1 MLSTYQNNRTH
12 GRQSRILW
20 TAGIVFLA
28 ALWILPLLTMAVASF
43 KTDQEALTR
52 PLSLP
57 QVWSVSAYR
66 QAWRALGY
74 RDLIWNSV
82 LYSVTGT
89 LLAILL
95 AMVPAFALSR
105 FQVKARTFIFIL
117 LLTPIML
124 PQQTVIIP
132 LFNLLRS
139 VGLVDSRLGLVLIHA
154 AFGMPLE
161 LLILT
166 GFISTIPKELEYAAR
181 MDGCTDAAVLRYI
194 VIPLS
199 LPAIAVGFTLNM
211 IDIWKEYFFSLIF
224 LSTEKLMPV
233 TLGIIR
239 VTNDRYFRTINLP
252 AAAVIIA
259 QVPIILLFIFAY
271 RWITQGIYMGSV
283 KD

>member
-1 MLSTYQNNRTH
+1 
-12 GRQSRILW
+12 
-20 TAGIVFLA
+20 
-28 ALWILPLLTMAVASF
+28 MAVASF
-43 KTDQEALTR
+43 KTDKEALTR

-66 QAWRALGY
+66 QAWRDLGY

-166 GFISTIPKELEYAAR
+166 GFISTIPKELEYAAQ

>member
-1 MLSTYQNNRTH
+1 M
-12 GRQSRILW
+12 
-20 TAGIVFLA
+20 
-28 ALWILPLLTMAVASF
+28 
-43 KTDQEALTR
+43 
-52 PLSLP
+52 
-57 QVWSVSAYR
+57 
-66 QAWRALGY
+66 
-74 RDLIWNSV
+74 
-82 LYSVTGT
+82 GT

-105 FQVKARTFIFIL
+105 FQVKARIFIFIL

-139 VGLVDSRLGLVLIHA
+139 VGLVDSRLGLILIHA

-166 GFISTIPKELEYAAR
+166 GFISNIPRELEYAAR
-181 MDGCTDAAVLRYI
+181 MDGCTDAAVFRYI
-194 VIPLS
+194 VLPLS
-199 LPAIAVGFTLNM
+199 MPAIAVGFVLNV
-211 IDIWKEYFFSLIF
+211 IDIWKEYFFAVIF

-239 VTNDRYFRTINLP
+239 VTNDRYVRMINLP

-259 QVPIILLFIFAY
+259 QLPIIVLFILAY
-271 RWITQGIYMGSV
+271 RRTTQGIYMGSV
-283 KD
+283 KS